1 MTQEEPRASWSQHL
15 PTKAISLVLIF
26 RNAGDVHVY
35 RHGGRALP
43 SARRGGL
50 EALQFVQCFVEAALY
65 GGLAS
70 GELGGYAL
78 LHIGDL
84 FLG

>member
-1 MTQEEPRASWSQHL
+1 M
-15 PTKAISLVLIF
+15 
-26 RNAGDVHVY
+26 
-35 RHGGRALP
+35 
-43 SARRGGL
+43 

-70 GELGGYAL
+70 GELRGYAL
-78 LHIGDL
+78 LRIGGH

>member
-1 MTQEEPRASWSQHL
+1 
-15 PTKAISLVLIF
+15 
-26 RNAGDVHVY
+26 
-35 RHGGRALP
+35 
-43 SARRGGL
+43 L
-50 EALQFVQCFVEAALY
+50 EALKFVQCSVEAALY

-78 LHIGDL
+78 LYIRDL